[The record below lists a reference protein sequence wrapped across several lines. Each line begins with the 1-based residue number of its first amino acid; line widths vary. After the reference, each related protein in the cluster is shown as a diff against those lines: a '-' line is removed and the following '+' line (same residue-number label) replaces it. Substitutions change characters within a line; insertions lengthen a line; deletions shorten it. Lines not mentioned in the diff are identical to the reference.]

1 MMNEKVIKLFLR
13 LALAAGFL
21 SAVTDRYGIWGE
33 NFSSWGNWDTFLV
46 YTQTINPWAPKFL
59 IPTIGI
65 IATAAEIVF
74 AICLII
80 GFKTKL
86 FAQLSGLLLLIFALS
101 MTFSIGVK
109 SALDYS
115 VFVASAA
122 AFSLSL
128 IKVKFLE
135 LDEYIII
142 ES

>member
-1 MMNEKVIKLFLR
+1 MNEKIIKLFLR

-21 SAVTDRYGIWGE
+21 SAVTDRFGLWGKK
-33 NFSSWGNWDTFLV
+33 FSSWGNWDAFLV
-46 YTQTINPWAPKFL
+46 YTQTINPLASKFL

-65 IATAAEIVF
+65 IATTAEIVF

-109 SALDYS
+109 SALDYA

-135 LDEYIII
+135 LDE
-142 ES
+142 

>member
-1 MMNEKVIKLFLR
+1 MNEKVIKLFLR

-33 NFSSWGNWDTFLV
+33 RFFSWGNWNTFLV
-46 YTQTINPWAPKFL
+46 YTQTINLWAPKFL

-80 GFKTKL
+80 GFKKKL
-86 FAQLSGLLLLIFALS
+86 FAYLSGLLLLIFALS

-122 AFSLSL
+122 AFSLSHL
-128 IKVKFLE
+128 KVEFLE
-135 LDEYIII
+135 LDK
-142 ES
+142 